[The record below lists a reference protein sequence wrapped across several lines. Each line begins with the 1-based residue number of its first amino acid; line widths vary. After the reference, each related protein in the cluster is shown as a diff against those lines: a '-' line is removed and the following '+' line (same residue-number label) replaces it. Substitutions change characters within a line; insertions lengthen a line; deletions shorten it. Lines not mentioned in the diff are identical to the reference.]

1 MGRLSITGFN
11 ELFGSFRE
19 GLLIFIYKLLSG
31 KIRPAY
37 HKTIVLR
44 DVLGVENSIINQIFS
59 AKWDIV
65 ITTIFDRY
73 WDSLRALRA
82 PL

>member
-11 ELFGSFRE
+11 ELFGSLRE
-19 GLLIFIYKLLSG
+19 GLLIFIY
-31 KIRPAY
+31 Y
-37 HKTIVLR
+37 HKTTVLR

-59 AKWDIV
+59 AKWDIA